1 MHISLKVK
9 QNLEKASWIRKM
21 FEEGLLMKK
30 EFGEEN
36 VLDFSLG
43 NPLIEPP
50 EELFEQLGRMA
61 KERGKGL
68 HRYMPNTGF
77 TEARQAVANRL
88 SLETELPFTTSH
100 IVMTCG
106 AAGGLNVAIKTIADP
121 GDEILLLAPYFAEYL
136 FYAENHGAVP
146 VIVETD
152 EEFLPDV
159 GTIEKSLTP
168 KTRAII
174 VNSPNNPT
182 GRIYGEAFYRDLGN
196 LLKKSEEKNGRT
208 IYLLTDDPY
217 QKLVYDGLKP
227 PSAFKFVPN
236 CISITSHSKDLSIP
250 GERIGHLAV
259 SPLCAGAVEIIDGAA
274 FCNRT
279 LGFVNAPA
287 LAQRLVMGLQS
298 LAIEV
303 KDYEFKRNLFY
314 NSLKEIGYEIHKP
327 EGAFYLFPKS
337 PLPDDV
343 FFVKILQQKKILTV
357 PGSGFG
363 RPGYFRIAYCVKDDT
378 IRSALERFGEA
389 WEEAGKVQR

>member
-30 EFGEEN
+30 EFGVEN

-43 NPLIEPP
+43 NPLMEPP
-50 EELFEQLGRMA
+50 DEFFEQLGRMA
-61 KERGKGL
+61 KERAKGL

-77 TEARQAVANRL
+77 VEARQAVASQL
-88 SLETELPFTTSH
+88 SLETELPFTASH

-106 AAGGLNVAIKTIADP
+106 AAGGLNVAIKTIVDP

-136 FYAENHGAVP
+136 FYVENHGARP
-146 VIVETD
+146 VVVETD
-152 EEFLPDV
+152 ESFLPDV
-159 GTIEKSLTP
+159 GAIEKALTP

-182 GRIYGEAFYRDLGN
+182 GRVYGETFYRDLGN
-196 LLKKSEEKNGRT
+196 LLKKKEGETGRT
-208 IYLLTDDPY
+208 IYLLADDPY
-217 QKLVYDGLKP
+217 QKLVYDGLKQP
-227 PSAFKFVPN
+227 RAFKFVPN
-236 CISITSHSKDLSIP
+236 CISLTSHSKDLSIP
-250 GERIGHLAV
+250 GERIGHMAV
-259 SPLCAGAVEIIDGAA
+259 SPLCVGAVEIIEGAA

-298 LAIEV
+298 LAVGV
-303 KDYEFKRNLFY
+303 KDYELKRDLFY

-337 PLPDDV
+337 PIPDDV
-343 FFVKILQQKKILTV
+343 SFVKILQRKKVLTV

-363 RPGYFRIAYCVKDDT
+363 RPGYFRIAYCVTDDT
-378 IRSALERFGEA
+378 IRRAVDRFGEA
-389 WEEAGKVQR
+389 REDAARI